1 MTLAFKTNIN
11 CGNCLRTV
19 TGFIQDVKGIDH
31 WEVDL
36 QNPEKI
42 LTVKGDTVTAQ
53 AVMEAVEEA
62 GFDIELKNAELAQ

>member
-1 MTLAFKTNIN
+1 MTLKFKTNIN

-19 TGFIQDVKGIDH
+19 TGFIQEVKGIDR

-42 LTVKGDTVTAQ
+42 LTVQGNFITAQ

-62 GFDIELKNAELAQ
+62 GFDIELKNVEQPQ